1 MHVSEDAVNNHTFAR
16 YLSEGAGYKVGM
28 FGKYLNNVPNFV
40 PLGFDAWMANG
51 GGDYI
56 APSFATARVPGFPD
70 GHWHGN
76 VTDYSTSGAQTQTED
91 KPVVTAADKYL
102 GVWLGAV
109 IGNKS
114 IEWIREKAQ
123 AGGPWLAYIAP
134 KACHEP
140 FNPAPWYVD
149 FWDPACPTH
158 EPRTPN
164 WNTSGADHHGAP
176 GGQHPPLSLNSPAAL
191 AGLGCV
197 FRRVVC
203 CAAANAPLTADAG
216 VVVTDIF
223 KNRW

>member
-1 MHVSEDAVNNHTFAR
+1 MV
-16 YLSEGAGYKVGM
+16 
-28 FGKYLNNVPNFV
+28 
-40 PLGFDAWMANG
+40 
-51 GGDYI
+51 
-56 APSFATARVPGFPD
+56 
-70 GHWHGN
+70 
-76 VTDYSTSGAQTQTED
+76 
-91 KPVVTAADKYL
+91 
-102 GVWLGAV
+102 GAV

-149 FWDPACPTH
+149 FWDPAWPTH

-164 WNTSGADHHGAP
+164 WNTSGADYHGAP
-176 GGQHPPLSLNSPAAL
+176 GGQHPPLAF
-191 AGLGCV
+191 AGCCV
-197 FRRVVC
+197 SRWGVLFRRVVC